1 MRQDQIT
8 EKYLVL
14 SVFRESVRSQNIMKQ
29 EVSFGRKLSFLK
41 IGNAAQAGWLI
52 FTLFALSLALPG
64 ITTYQQALQVACP
77 GIGCLTGQVTLEEAQ
92 IIQTSGRTLSEYA
105 FADFIVFLFTDTLLL
120 ITATILI
127 WRKSAQPA
135 AVCGAFALAAAAT
148 GTLAQTTAHM
158 YPALMLPAQFIHFI
172 QLSTLFPFFGLIPD
186 DDFRPGWLRWVALA
200 LVPISALVA
209 FNVVGDTS
217 VSAIAISMGVLVIGS
232 AIYRYRSPIS
242 SERQEQAIWVLAA
255 AVLLA
260 GAQWIAKPVQLLP
273 IPAMSVQN
281 LAGSFIL
288 FFPIFG
294 MLLTV
299 GALTCLA
306 VAFMSDELFRVEI
319 AINRAFVY
327 GLLTLFVIGGYVL
340 VVGYLSLLFQSS
352 GSIWFSLVATGVVA
366 ALFHPI
372 RERVQRFVNRILYG
386 ERDDPYTI
394 LARLGQRLETTIAS
408 NEVIPVIV
416 QTIREALKV
425 SYAAIA
431 LKHSG
436 EDRFTVASEIGVP
449 SKIVI
454 DLPLIF
460 QNEIVGRL
468 QLGQR
473 FETNGFSRADR
484 RLLNDLARQ
493 AGAAI
498 HAASQNADLQSARQ
512 RLVTAREEERRRVR
526 RDLHDGLGASL
537 AALNLQAGELQ
548 RLMRIN
554 PDEAERQ
561 MQELREEIRAAIAD
575 IRRLIY
581 GLRPPALDELGL
593 VEALRARAAQTS
605 GLPTRDQ
612 DKQQAAVPHLLQVNV
627 VAPEDLPPLPAAVE
641 AATYRI
647 AMEALTNTIQHA
659 RAERCTIRIAAGT
672 SGLTID
678 ISDDG
683 IGMPLEYTFGIGL
696 ISMRERCAEL
706 GGTWSIHSE
715 IGQGTL
721 VSAWLPLPGEYVEE

>member
-1 MRQDQIT
+1 MTDD
-8 EKYLVL
+8 LVL
-14 SVFRESVRSQNIMKQ
+14 SVCRVSVRSFNVMRQK
-29 EVSFGRKLSFLK
+29 VSFGRILSFLK
-41 IGNAAQAGWLI
+41 IGRAAQAGWLI

-64 ITTYQQALQVACP
+64 ISTYHQALQTVCSS
-77 GIGCLTGQVTLEEAQ
+77 IGCLTGQLTPEEAQ
-92 IIQTSGRTLSEYA
+92 FILASGRTLSDYA

-120 ITATILI
+120 ITATFLI
-127 WRKSAQPA
+127 WRKSERPA
-135 AVCGAFALAAAAT
+135 AVFGAFALAAAAT
-148 GTLAQTTAHM
+148 GTLAQTTAHL
-158 YPALMLPAQFIHFI
+158 YPSLVLPVQIIHFI

-200 LVPISALVA
+200 LVPISALIA
-209 FNVVGDTS
+209 FNVVGQNA
-217 VSAIAISMGVLVIGS
+217 VRAIAITMGVLIVGS

-242 SERQEQAIWVLAA
+242 SERQEQAIWALAA

-288 FFPIFG
+288 FFPVFG

-306 VAFMSDELFRVEI
+306 VAFLSDELFRLEI

-372 RERVQRFVNRILYG
+372 RERVQRFVNRMLYG
-386 ERDDPYTI
+386 EREDPYTV
-394 LARLGQRLETTIAS
+394 LAHLGQRLESVLAS
-408 NEVIPVIV
+408 DEVIPTIV
-416 QTIREALKV
+416 QTVREALKV

-431 LKHSG
+431 LKQPG
-436 EDRFTVASEIGVP
+436 VDEFNITAEDGKP
-449 SKIVI
+449 SRII
-454 DLPLIF
+454 LDLPLVYH
-460 QNEIVGRL
+460 QEILGRL

-473 FETNGFSRADR
+473 LGSNGYSRADQ

-498 HAASQNADLQSARQ
+498 HAASQNVDLQRARQ
-512 RLVTAREEERRRVR
+512 QLVTAREEERRRVR

-537 AALNLQAGELQ
+537 AALNLQAGELH
-548 RLMRIN
+548 RLIRSD

-561 MQELREEIRAAIAD
+561 VQELREEIRASIAD
-575 IRRLIY
+575 IRRLVY

-593 VEALRARAAQTS
+593 IEALRARAAQTS
-605 GLPTRDQ
+605 GLPNRDNVEHQ
-612 DKQQAAVPHLLQVNV
+612 TAVSHLLQVNIDS
-627 VAPEDLPPLPAAVE
+627 PEDLPPLPAAVE
-641 AATYRI
+641 AAAYRI
-647 AMEALTNTIQHA
+647 AMEALTNAIQHA
-659 RAERCTIRIAAGT
+659 RAERCTIRIAIQMG
-672 SGLTID
+672 GLTVEIC
-678 ISDDG
+678 DDG
-683 IGMPLEYTFGIGL
+683 IGLPQEFTFGIGL

-715 IGQGTL
+715 PGQGTQ
-721 VSAWLPLPGEYVEE
+721 VSAWLPLPGEQLEGLDDAE